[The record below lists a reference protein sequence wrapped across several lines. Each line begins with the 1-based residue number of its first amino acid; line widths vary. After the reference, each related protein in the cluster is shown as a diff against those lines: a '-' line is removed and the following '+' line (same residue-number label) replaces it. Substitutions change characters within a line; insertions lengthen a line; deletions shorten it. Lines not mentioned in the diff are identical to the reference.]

1 MGELT
6 LQIREEAVKLINQLR
21 SGVLSDEELSDIVV
35 KLRSVL
41 PDPHFMAYT
50 IDHVPELTA
59 EDVVRRAFEYK
70 PIRL

>member
-6 LQIREEAVKLINQLR
+6 PQIQEEAVKLINQLR
-21 SGVLSDEELSDIVV
+21 SGILSNEELSDIVV
-35 KLRSVL
+35 KLRGIL

-50 IDHVPELTA
+50 IDRVPELTA
-59 EDVVRRAFEYK
+59 EDIVRRAFEYK